1 MTAKPPARRATLPAG
16 TKTIDAVY
24 DIFARDLALPK
35 HFGRNLDALWDSLTG
50 DVKGPFAIAVEDAPA
65 LEKAL
70 GATGPK
76 LVKLL
81 RDLAKARKDATVTLG
96 PARKG

>member
-1 MTAKPPARRATLPAG
+1 MSAKPPARRATIPAG
-16 TKTIDAVY
+16 TTSVDAVY
-24 DIFARDLALPK
+24 DILARDLGLPK

-50 DVKGPFAIAVEDAPA
+50 DVKGPFAIIVEDAPA

-70 GATGPK
+70 GAAGPK
-76 LVKLL
+76 LTKLL
-81 RDLAKARKDATVTLG
+81 RELAKARKDATVTLG